1 MQRLVIAAELC
12 VSLGWSLPQPA
23 ARQAPRS
30 RPAEY
35 TLSKD
40 NDAFLEDL
48 SKRSFMFFWE
58 QADSDTGIVRDRAG
72 VDGGPSANESAR
84 EIGSIASVGFGLSG
98 MCVAAARGWEPRAQV
113 IERTRRTLRF
123 FAERSAHEHGW
134 FYHFINLHSGAR

>member
-1 MQRLVIAAELC
+1 MQRLVIAAALC
-12 VSLGWSLPQPA
+12 VSVGWSRPQPA

-35 TLSKD
+35 VLSKD

-58 QADSDTGIVRDRAG
+58 QADPATGIVRDRAG
-72 VDGGPSANESAR
+72 VNGGPSANASAR
-84 EIGSIASVGFGLSG
+84 DVGSIASIGFGLSG
-98 MCVAAARGWEPRAQV
+98 MCIAAARGWQPRPLV

-123 FAERSAHEHGW
+123 FAE
-134 FYHFINLHSGAR
+134 